1 MTNNA
6 PLPLNGLRIFGY
18 KSQKVQRFYLLKIAF
33 HKCNLGCARNIS
45 CKLSS
50 ALAGTRFHRPSRACV
65 FIFDKCLQVIREW
78 A

>member
-6 PLPLNGLRIFGY
+6 PLPVNGLRIFGY
-18 KSQKVQRFYLLKIAF
+18 KSPKMHRFYLLKIVF

-45 CKLSS
+45 CKLGF
-50 ALAGTRFHRPSRACV
+50 ALAGTRFLRPSRTSV
-65 FIFDKCLQVIREW
+65 FIYDKCLQVIREW